1 MKRSLFLIIFFFFA
15 LFTLVLASDLTVEG
29 LKGSVEKVVTGR
41 FTYRSENDQWLAGE
55 LETRRIKVFS
65 PLGDYLTVALYINGA
80 QYSRHEY
87 KYDEN
92 GQKQETR
99 YYKNDAENYT
109 TRE

>member
-29 LKGSVEKVVTGR
+29 LKGSVEKVVSGR

-99 YYKNDAENYT
+99 YYKNDA
-109 TRE
+109 